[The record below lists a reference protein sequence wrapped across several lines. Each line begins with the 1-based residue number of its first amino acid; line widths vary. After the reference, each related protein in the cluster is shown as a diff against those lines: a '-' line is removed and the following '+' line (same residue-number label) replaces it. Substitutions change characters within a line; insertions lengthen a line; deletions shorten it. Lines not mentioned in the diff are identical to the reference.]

1 MEITQE
7 QKRKIFEELLID
19 EELHDEACDSYGR
32 QYWGSMS
39 CGVRRVVKILG
50 LYDEY
55 ETYKKTNKG
64 VNDEIL

>member
-19 EELHDEACDSYGR
+19 EELYDEACDSSDK
-32 QYWGSMS
+32 QHWGFLSW
-39 CGVRRVVKILG
+39 GVRKVVKILG

-55 ETYKKTNKG
+55 KAYKKNKQR
-64 VNDEIL
+64 VE

>member
-7 QKRKIFEELLID
+7 QKRKIFEELLIS
-19 EELHDEACDSYGR
+19 EELHDETCDSFYK

-39 CGVRRVVKILG
+39 WGVRKVVKILG

-55 ETYKKTNKG
+55 KAYKENKQRG
-64 VNDEIL
+64 E

>member
-19 EELHDEACDSYGR
+19 EELHDEACDIYNR
-32 QYWGSMS
+32 QHWGSMS
-39 CGVRRVVKILG
+39 YGVRKVVKILG

-55 ETYKKTNKG
+55 KTYKEN
-64 VNDEIL
+64 EQRSE